1 MYDREH
7 DEDWYAFKNIPD
19 NPIRLDF
26 TGCKSYWQFHVIL
39 KEAFGFPEYY
49 GKNFD
54 ALWDCLDGLF
64 REERTVEI
72 YGLHSLPAAFEE
84 DIRILL
90 KVFEDVHEESPNVT
104 FVVIS

>member
-7 DEDWYAFKNIPD
+7 DEDWYAFKNNSRQPH
-19 NPIRLDF
+19 P
-26 TGCKSYWQFHVIL
+26 
-39 KEAFGFPEYY
+39 AFGFPEYY

-72 YGLHSLPAAFEE
+72 YGLHSLPAAFAE

-90 KVFEDVHEESPNVT
+90 EVFEEVHEDNPNVT
-104 FVVIS
+104 FVVLS